1 MRFLIASG
9 LNLAIFRAPVFRHT
23 FPTCVLIPRLE
34 KRRESRPPFTEISR
48 FRGSRWCRTIEI
60 KIRSIRD
67 KTSFVAGN
75 NLDDEF
81 FLFLFLLTQIPKR
94 NLISWFIFP
103 VLFNSRK
110 YFTNCTKVVTNYR
123 DIYFINA
130 KVTSFEKST
139 YIYIHARTH
148 SRDSRIR
155 TNRAIKVA
163 G

>member
-130 KVTSFEKST
+130 KATNKFREMNI
-139 YIYIHARTH
+139 YIYTH
-148 SRDSRIR
+148 VHTVETPVSELIR
-155 TNRAIKVA
+155 R
-163 G
+163 